1 MGAGS
6 LWPDCYSHGQVQL
19 VTIQPHTSLT
29 GGVMGQVHSGL
40 FGWFCTFMKKT
51 FASKNT
57 NLNGSRFSFLKE
69 TSVLVFKLRPSSGTI
84 LGSVFFLDE
93 ILANFD
99 LKKNYFDTMD
109 FPLKNYP
116 NSPVFNFFFS
126 RWPDFYDQFH

>member
-1 MGAGS
+1 LLQSWAGSISDHPTTYILNWWSHGAGS
-6 LWPDCYSHGQVQL
+6 LWTV
-19 VTIQPHTSLT
+19 
-29 GGVMGQVHSGL
+29 
-40 FGWFCTFMKKT
+40 GWFCTFMKKT

-99 LKKNYFDTMD
+99 LKNIILT
-109 FPLKNYP
+109 
-116 NSPVFNFFFS
+116 
-126 RWPDFYDQFH
+126 Q